1 MKKSTKKSATA
12 PVATVATVKV
22 KKVKASKKSA
32 MVITPVQ
39 TPEVVVKSSSRK
51 GTTYKRL
58 TVEQKLEI
66 ITSRKRRGDIQK
78 VAAELNVPSTYVS
91 GVVTGRRKDIKVIN
105 NIYDKVRGRKV
116 AEYTV

>member
-12 PVATVATVKV
+12 TVATVSTVKV
-22 KKVKASKKSA
+22 KKQKASKKSDMA
-32 MVITPVQ
+32 ITSVQ

-78 VAAELNVPSTYVS
+78 VASKLNYTSNYVS
-91 GVVTGRRKDIKVIN
+91 GVIAGRRKDSKVVN
-105 NIYDKVRGRKV
+105 KAYDIARGRKV

>member
-1 MKKSTKKSATA
+1 MKKSTKKSVTA

-22 KKVKASKKSA
+22 KTVKSSKKSTA
-32 MVITPVQ
+32 VIGILQET
-39 TPEVVVKSSSRK
+39 VVVKSSSRK

-66 ITSRKRRGDIQK
+66 ITARKRRGDIQR